1 MVNFFGIINYFALF
15 FVSSIITW
23 VIESIFGLGVS
34 TYAFLPTYYFAYSN
48 VDAFDIH
55 LLYPIPLTI
64 VLILWLNSIIK
75 KKEIV

>member
-23 VIESIFGLGVS
+23 VIESIFSLGVA

-64 VLILWLNSIIK
+64 VLILWLNSIVK

>member
-23 VIESIFGLGVS
+23 VIETIFGLGVS

>member
-23 VIESIFGLGVS
+23 VIESIFGLGVG

>member
-15 FVSSIITW
+15 FVSSAITW
-23 VIESIFGLGVS
+23 VIESIFSLGVS